1 VQQATMSALSIEA
14 AWDAPLDELNGYL
27 RAAGVE
33 PVTQDIQARS
43 ARELD
48 APARSRLALALRRVV
63 SQARTEAPP
72 VAEWFTASESL
83 LMNDDG
89 SQAARLRADR
99 FWSSL
104 TCIVNGGLALVMLGD
119 LSEFPLFVELLR
131 YQPAGHLAEMA
142 TGVLSHY
149 VDPSRELD
157 AQRLTQ
163 RAQEWLQA
171 NEAHV

>member
-1 VQQATMSALSIEA
+1 MSDALLQA
-14 AWDAPLDELNGYL
+14 AWDVPLGELNDYV

-33 PVTQDIQARS
+33 PITLQDVQAPS

-48 APARSRLALALRRVV
+48 APARTRLVLALRQVV
-63 SQARTEAPP
+63 RQAKTDAPP

-89 SQAARLRADR
+89 SQAARQRADR

-104 TCIVNGGLALVMLGD
+104 TRIVNGGLALVMLGD

-142 TGVLSHY
+142 TDVLSHY

-157 AQRLTQ
+157 TQ
-163 RAQEWLQA
+163 SLIQHAEEWWRA

>member
-1 VQQATMSALSIEA
+1 MSTVRADAT
-14 AWDAPLDELNGYL
+14 WDVPLGELNNYL

-33 PVTQDIQARS
+33 PITLQDVRACS

-48 APARSRLALALRRVV
+48 EPTRSRLALALRRIVHL
-63 SQARTEAPP
+63 ARADAPP

-89 SQAARLRADR
+89 SQAARQRADR
-99 FWSSL
+99 FWSNL
-104 TCIVNGGLALVMLGD
+104 TQIVNGGLALVMLGD

-131 YQPAGHLAEMA
+131 HQPAGHLAEMA
-142 TGVLSHY
+142 TDVLSHY

-157 AQRLTQ
+157 TQRLIQ
-163 RAQEWLQA
+163 RAEEWWRA
-171 NEAHV
+171 HEAHV